1 MIIILTARP
10 AVQASICTDALD
22 KLYKEVKPRG
32 VTMSALI
39 AKACGVALAGHP
51 RLFAACTA
59 DGAGITYNEHINIA
73 NAVAMDGGL
82 ITPVLKDADT
92 TDIYTMSR
100 QWRDLVKRARGKA
113 LSPDEYSSG
122 TFTISNMGMMGIE
135 TFDAILPPGTGAI
148 LAVGAAVPTVTA
160 TADGLIGVKK
170 IMKINITADHRII
183 YGAHAAE
190 FLQDLKKVIEA
201 PDVLLK

>member
-1 MIIILTARP
+1 MN
-10 AVQASICTDALD
+10 ICTDALD
-22 KLYKEVKPRG
+22 ALYKEVKPRG

-51 RLFAACTA
+51 RLFASCTP
-59 DGAGITYNEHINIA
+59 DGAGMTYGEHINIA
-73 NAVAMDGGL
+73 NAVAMPDGGL

-100 QWRDLVKRARGKA
+100 SWKDLVKRARGKQLA
-113 LSPDEYSSG
+113 PDEYSTG
-122 TFTISNMGMMGIE
+122 TFTVSNLGMMGVE
-135 TFDAILPPGTGAI
+135 TFDAILPPGSGAI
-148 LAVGAAVPTVTA
+148 LAVGASIPTVVA

-170 IMKINITADHRII
+170 MMKVNITCDHRII
-183 YGAHAAE
+183 YGAHAAD
-190 FLQDLKKVIEA
+190 FLLDLKKVIEA